1 MPGRKSVL
9 CSKKLRRSL
18 YNRAGAPLGTYI
30 GPCPTGD
37 QRSMCDENYDL
48 LISIPMIGA
57 GASWSRN
64 GLSQVAA
71 AECVRHE
78 KPSGSTAGGIEP
90 GKNMLESSL

>member
-1 MPGRKSVL
+1 MVIL
-9 CSKKLRRSL
+9 
-18 YNRAGAPLGTYI
+18 

-37 QRSMCDENYDL
+37 QRPNYDL

-78 KPSGSTAGGIEP
+78 KPSASTAGGTDP
-90 GKNMLESSL
+90 DKNMLESSL

>member
-1 MPGRKSVL
+1 MPGSQSVQCAKSSGDHYISEQGLLLVIL
-9 CSKKLRRSL
+9 
-18 YNRAGAPLGTYI
+18 GA
-30 GPCPTGD
+30 CPIGD
-37 QRSMCDENYDL
+37 QRPNYDL

-64 GLSQVAA
+64 GLSQAAA

-78 KPSGSTAGGIEP
+78 KPSASTAGGIEL

>member
-1 MPGRKSVL
+1 MVIL
-9 CSKKLRRSL
+9 
-18 YNRAGAPLGTYI
+18 

-37 QRSMCDENYDL
+37 QRPNYDL

-64 GLSQVAA
+64 GFSQVAA

-78 KPSGSTAGGIEP
+78 KPSASTACGVEP
-90 GKNMLESSL
+90 DKNMLESSL

>member
-1 MPGRKSVL
+1 MF
-9 CSKKLRRSL
+9 KKAQAIIIYQSRGSSWCL
-18 YNRAGAPLGTYI
+18 

>member
-1 MPGRKSVL
+1 MPGSQSVQCAKSSGDHYISEQGLLLVIL
-9 CSKKLRRSL
+9 
-18 YNRAGAPLGTYI
+18 GA
-30 GPCPTGD
+30 CPTGV
-37 QRSMCDENYDL
+37 QRPNYDL

-64 GLSQVAA
+64 GLSQAAA

-78 KPSGSTAGGIEP
+78 KPSASTAGGIEL

>member
-1 MPGRKSVL
+1 MQCAKS
-9 CSKKLRRSL
+9 S
-18 YNRAGAPLGTYI
+18 GDHYI
-30 GPCPTGD
+30 SEQGLLLVILGPCSTGD
-37 QRSMCDENYDL
+37 QQSTFDEDYDL

-78 KPSGSTAGGIEP
+78 KPSASTAGGIEP
-90 GKNMLESSL
+90 DKNMLESSL

>member
-1 MPGRKSVL
+1 MPGRKSVQ
-9 CSKKLRRSL
+9 CSKKLRRSS
-18 YNRAGAPLGTYI
+18 YTRAEAPLGTYI

-64 GLSQVAA
+64 GQVAA

-78 KPSGSTAGGIEP
+78 KPSDSTAGGIEP